1 MAWWTGKAAIAAAGI
16 GDSNMF
22 GSGGVTPP
30 GGQVQNSNLKCWA
43 SATGQVPYS
52 ESNLGYRNL
61 DPNGTARAAEYA
73 SYIGTVGNIGFIG
86 QYLGGNGNAAM
97 QMGSTFQQGS
107 DADDAYLYQCAA
119 GGTTADFWANDDGWD
134 TLARTIPAA
143 LAAIPGSPTYF
154 DIIYISL
161 GTNDCNQDYTAEQF
175 YTHMATLRSKMVAAG
190 WWVPNTTRIALM
202 DLPRNGSVSG
212 AAGDYPDTWEGINYV
227 LARFNDRI
235 SMINS
240 IGMTYDPDLGGV
252 HYEPPSYTSMG
263 LRTGELLL
271 ADIPKQ
277 QSVISVGGVRLA
289 SGGNKLRV
297 HSS

>member
-1 MAWWTGKAAIAAAGI
+1 VAWWTGKTRIAAASI
-16 GDSNMF
+16 GDSNAF
-22 GSGGVTPP
+22 ASGGVTPP
-30 GGQVQNSNLKCWA
+30 GGQTWNPNLLWWA
-43 SATGQVPYS
+43 SEFGQTPYS
-52 ESNLGYRNL
+52 EANADWYSL
-61 DPNGTARAAEYA
+61 DPNGTARQAELD
-73 SYIGTVGNIGFIG
+73 SYLLGGNVGFIG

-97 QMGSTFQQGS
+97 QMGSTFQAGS
-107 DADDAYLYQCAA
+107 DADDVYLYQCAA

-134 TLARTIPAA
+134 TLLRTIPAA
-143 LAAIPGSPTYF
+143 LAAIPGAPTYF

-161 GTNDCNQDYTAEQF
+161 GPNDCNQDFTAEQF
-175 YTHMATLRSKMVAAG
+175 YTNMKALRTKMIAQG

-235 SMINS
+235 GMINS
-240 IGMTYDPDLGGV
+240 IGMTYEPIFPV
-252 HYEPPSYTSMG
+252 HYLPPSYTSMG

-277 QSVISVGGVRLA
+277 QAVFSVGGARL
-289 SGGNKLRV
+289 SVGGEKLRV
-297 HSS
+297 NSA

>member
-1 MAWWTGKAAIAAAGI
+1 MAWWTGKTAIAAASI
-16 GDSNMF
+16 GDSNAF

-30 GGQVQNSNLKCWA
+30 GGQTWNLNLKCWA
-43 SATGQVPYS
+43 SENGQTPYDEANAGWYS
-52 ESNLGYRNL
+52 L
-61 DPNGTARAAEYA
+61 DPNGTARIDEYT
-73 SYIGTVGNIGFIG
+73 SYINTVGNVGFIG

-97 QMGSTFQQGS
+97 QMGSTFQAGS
-107 DADDAYLYQCAA
+107 DADDVYLYQCAA

-134 TLARTIPAA
+134 TLLRTIPDA
-143 LAAIPGSPTYF
+143 LAAMPVPQAYF

-161 GTNDCNQDYTAEQF
+161 GTNDCNQDFTADQ
-175 YTHMATLRSKMVAAG
+175 YLANMKTLRSKMIAEG
-190 WWVPNTTRIALM
+190 WWIPGTTRIVLM

-212 AAGDYPDTWEGINYV
+212 AAGDYPETWEGINYV

-240 IGMTYDPDLGGV
+240 IGMTYESIFPV
-252 HYEPPSYTSMG
+252 HYLPPSYTSMG

-277 QSVISVGGVRLA
+277 QAVFTVGGVRL
-289 SGGNKLRV
+289 SLGGEKLRV
-297 HSS
+297 NSA